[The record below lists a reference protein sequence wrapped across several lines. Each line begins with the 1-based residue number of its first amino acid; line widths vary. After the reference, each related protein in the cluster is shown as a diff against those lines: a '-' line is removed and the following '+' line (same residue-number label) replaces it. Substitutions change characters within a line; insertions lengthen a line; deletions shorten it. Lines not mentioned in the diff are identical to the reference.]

1 MGIGPFTT
9 YAPPGV
15 YVRTVTDPVIGQLLS
30 GLRIPVLIGTA
41 RETLSQTDFELV
53 RGSSSAADT
62 PIFNEDVTSRFVAS
76 GSAANPVLGSAD
88 GSRTKLRVRN
98 FPVVDGGGSGKA
110 TFDVS
115 KVSVTV
121 NGAKALISAVDG
133 PHGYISLLVPPQADD
148 VVLVSYSFHRRDVRV
163 LDDVSAQVTKGSA
176 VITAPKAETY
186 NVVAGT
192 SDRLVVTVDDA
203 TSPSAIILTSG
214 AARSATDVANDIN
227 AAQVA
232 GLTATVHVDNQG
244 LSHVSLVAL
253 GNILIGSGGANGALG
268 FNPGDYTGRKKT
280 FRVFNGPV
288 VDGSDG
294 GITTTDPSKVV
305 VLVNGAQVIAKSV
318 DGLNQ
323 RVTLPFAPREGSTVT
338 VQYYF
343 NTFQDTFD
351 YLPNANIVSVGN
363 VGIAPGRRD
372 YLNGPDF
379 VIVNEGSIS
388 KIQWGTAF
396 QVLPGEKTGVGTFDS
411 TQVVGLLVDDR
422 VFGVQCA
429 RYTDTV
435 ANVVS
440 TTRFVLPLSPRTGN
454 GRDTPLGSTLFQNV
468 TNGRVDM
475 PSNRPDLVE
484 VHVGKTFRDAM
495 SRPSVPVMEV
505 DSATNTFTL
514 RDPVPADYKS
524 FATFWYNRIQD
535 DTYTLSVVT
544 PGASGVGQYS
554 VRSARTG
561 QGLFE
566 VRMGLKAG
574 LSQTIQWPSGV
585 ETVTDAHH
593 TGDGTPVSE
602 TVTVAFNSALQPA
615 TVASFSNAKQEP
627 YDVYQASRVF
637 GGVIVDGNPAF
648 SVDLSVAYRAHLL
661 SSTVEG
667 GLSFLSTDRLVLSV
681 DGVVIP
687 AIDLSAVTTMAGAA
701 TAINAAIDADA
712 QVHSDGTG
720 TFASTAPNSLA
731 TTLSH
736 GSGTILVVRSRST
749 PSATNGLS
757 SVVTVL
763 TPTAAG
769 QTDGASK
776 LGLSANLSASGSHN
790 ALNQAATMVG
800 TKAAPFAVTLGVND
814 LLHLTV
820 DGSDFSAQI
829 PAGTAIDLDDVV
841 VAVNDAYMSV
851 ASAADVTQYT
861 ADLVSLV
868 NELKSDYNLHRV
880 STVYHT
886 AADGTNVV
894 ASANATDLATAITLV
909 NEMRADYNAHL
920 SQSGVHQLADA
931 SNSVSSPVAT
941 TLQAAVTLAH
951 ELQDKYNA
959 HLAQLGVHGHDD
971 TSNAVSA
978 TAAIDLSTS
987 IALVNEIKADYN
999 LHRVA
1004 SGSHVADDTV
1014 NVVSSVD
1021 ASDLATAI
1029 TLANEIKGDY
1039 NAHLA
1044 QSGVHVTNDT
1054 SNAVTTAN
1062 ASDQTTLNALVNALK
1077 AAYNLHRTQLQG
1089 PYHVH
1094 GTNDLV
1100 NAATASLSEIV
1111 AKKGLGLNAGKLVLT
1126 SRVNT
1131 VASTVAVK
1139 STSTG
1144 ADVLGFT
1151 LGASVSRK
1159 QPTASAIAGAVN
1171 ASSSFSP
1178 LAVAY
1183 SVQAPGLGRFLRLDS
1198 RSAGATSSI
1207 TFASAA
1213 NTAFTADTGLGI
1225 LPGASGDSGE
1235 NAVAGFTVS
1244 SSAGA
1249 SGSAGAGVPGQTY
1262 TDARTGLRFTVLP
1275 ASAADYTSGGSF
1287 TLTVST
1293 TFQVDSAIPVRA
1305 VPGLEMTVFNTLN
1318 LGPGTS
1324 ALVNTHPRSG
1334 AEPKIGDVYY
1344 ASYDFAKSDLSTALF
1359 RDLKRIQQSFG
1370 SPTPDNPLSL
1380 AARLA
1385 ILNGA
1390 ILVGLKQVNRAPGAS
1405 QANAQSFVDA
1415 IDEQR
1420 RPMSGNVKPD
1430 VISPMTT
1437 DQSILAYLNQ
1447 HCVFMSSP
1455 RQEGERMAFFGTA
1468 VGTSALG
1475 VQSIARGLSSELSV
1489 VTYPDS
1495 FVVTVTDD
1503 SGNSVDQLV
1512 DGTYSAAALAG
1523 TTCNPAIDV
1532 ASPLTRRQIVGFK
1545 QTGRILDPTEANQI
1559 AVAGVTILEPNEQG
1573 LRVRHGLTT
1582 RMDSVITRTPSV
1594 TMTIH
1599 YVQQTMRRVL
1609 DPFIGQKFSGALLKS
1624 AESAITGAFANLID
1638 QQIVTQVAGISVT
1651 VDEDDPT
1658 IMRTEAIYVPVF
1670 PLEYVVSTLSV
1681 RVRL

>member
-62 PIFNEDVTSRFVAS
+62 PIFNEDVSSRFVAS
-76 GSAANPVLGSAD
+76 GSAANPVLGAAD
-88 GSRTKLRVRN
+88 GSRTKVRVRN
-98 FPVVDGGGSGKA
+98 FPIVDGEGAGKP

-121 NGAKALISAVDG
+121 NGAKALVSAVDG
-133 PHGYISLLVPPQADD
+133 PNGYVSLLVPPQPDD
-148 VVLVSYSFHRRDVRV
+148 VVLLSYSFHRRDTRV
-163 LDDVSAQVTKGSA
+163 TDDVSAQVTKGVA
-176 VITAPKAETY
+176 VLTAPKTEPY
-186 NVVAGT
+186 NIVAGT
-192 SDRLVVTVDDA
+192 SDRLVLTIDDGS
-203 TSPSAIILTSG
+203 SPSSVLLTTGS
-214 AARSATDVANDIN
+214 ARSATDVANDIN
-227 AAQVA
+227 VAAIP
-232 GLTATVHVDNQG
+232 GLTASVHVDNQG
-244 LSHVSLVAL
+244 LSHVSLIAT
-253 GNILIGSGGANGALG
+253 GNILVGSGGAVGALG
-268 FNPGDYTGRKKT
+268 FNPGDYTARSKS

-294 GITTTDPSKVV
+294 GVTTTDPTKVV
-305 VLVNGAQVIAKSV
+305 VLVNGAQVIAKAV
-318 DGLNQ
+318 DGANQ
-323 RVTLPFAPREGSTVT
+323 KVTLPYAPRDGAVVT
-338 VQYYF
+338 IQYYF

-351 YLPNANIVSVGN
+351 YLPNSSIVSVGN

-379 VIVNEGSIS
+379 TIVNEGSIS

-396 QVLPGEKTGVGTFDS
+396 QVLAGEKTGVGTFDS

-422 VFGVQCA
+422 MFGALCS
-429 RYTDTV
+429 RFTDAV
-435 ANVVS
+435 ANTVS
-440 TTRFVLPLSPRTGN
+440 TTKFVLPLSPRTGN
-454 GRDTPLGSTLFQNV
+454 GRDTPLGSTLFQNI

-475 PSNRPDLVE
+475 PTNRPDLVE
-484 VHVGKTFRDAM
+484 VHVGKTFRDAIA
-495 SRPSVPVMEV
+495 RPSVPVMEV

-514 RDPVPADYKS
+514 RDPVPADYKA

-535 DTYTLSVVT
+535 DTYTLSVVS
-544 PGASGVGQYS
+544 PGASGTGQYS
-554 VRSARTG
+554 VSSARTG
-561 QGLFE
+561 KNLFE
-566 VRMGLKAG
+566 TRMGLKSG
-574 LSQTIQWPSGV
+574 LSQTVQWPSGV

-593 TGDGTPVSE
+593 TGDGTAVSE
-602 TVTVAFNSALQPA
+602 TVTISFDSSLQPA

-627 YDVYQASRVF
+627 YDIYQASRIF
-637 GGVIVDGNPAF
+637 GGVIVDGNPSF
-648 SVDLSVAYRAHLL
+648 SVDLSVAYKAQLL
-661 SSTVEG
+661 SSDVASSI
-667 GLSFLSTDRLVLSV
+667 SFLSTDRLVLSI
-681 DGVVIP
+681 DGVILT
-687 AIDLSAVTTMAGAA
+687 AINLSSATSLADVA
-701 TAINAAIDADA
+701 TAINAAVDADT
-712 QVHSDGTG
+712 QVHPDGSG
-720 TFASTAPNSLA
+720 TFFSTAPNSLA

-736 GSGTILVVRSRST
+736 GSSTVLSVHSRNT

-757 SVVTVL
+757 SNVTVL
-763 TPTAAG
+763 SPTTAG
-769 QTDGASK
+769 QTNGATK
-776 LGLSANLSASGSHN
+776 AGLVSNQTASGSYN

-800 TKAAPFAVTLGVND
+800 TKAGPFAVTLGVND
-814 LLHLTV
+814 TLQLTV
-820 DGSDFSAQI
+820 DGSDFSTQL
-829 PAGTAIDLDDVV
+829 PAGTAVDITDVV
-841 VAVNDAYMSV
+841 VAINDAYMSV
-851 ASAADVTQYT
+851 ASASDITQYT
-861 ADLVSLV
+861 ADLVTLA
-868 NELKSDYNLHRV
+868 NEIKSDYNTHRV
-880 STVYHT
+880 STVYHA
-886 AADGTNVV
+886 AADSTNVV
-894 ASANATDLATAITLV
+894 TSTNASDLATAITLL

-920 SQSGVHQLADA
+920 SQSGVHQLSDA
-931 SNSVSSPVAT
+931 TNSVSSPAAT
-941 TLQAAVTLAH
+941 TLQSAVTLAH

-959 HLAQLGVHGHDD
+959 HLLQMGVHGHDD
-971 TSNAVSA
+971 TTNATTS

-987 IALVNEIKADYN
+987 IALVNEIKSDYN
-999 LHRVA
+999 SHRTA
-1004 SGSHVADDTV
+1004 SGSHVTNDTTNIV
-1014 NVVSSVD
+1014 TSAD

-1029 TLANEIKGDY
+1029 TLANEIKGDF
-1039 NAHLA
+1039 NAHLS

-1054 SNAVTTAN
+1054 TNAVSTAN
-1062 ASDQTTLNALVNALK
+1062 ASDLTTLEALVNALK
-1077 AAYNLHRTQLQG
+1077 AAYNAHRSQTQG
-1089 PYHVH
+1089 VYHVH

-1100 NAATASLSEIV
+1100 NVVTSALSEIV
-1111 AKKGLGLNAGKLVLT
+1111 AKTGLGINAGKLVLT

-1131 VASTVAVK
+1131 VVSSVAVK
-1139 STSTG
+1139 TTSSA
-1144 ADVLGFT
+1144 ADVLGLV
-1151 LGASVSRK
+1151 LGATEFRK
-1159 QPTASAIAGAVN
+1159 QPTAAAIAGALN
-1171 ASSSFSP
+1171 AASAFSS

-1183 SVQAPGLGRFLRLDS
+1183 SVQAAGLGRYLRVDS
-1198 RSAGATSSI
+1198 RTAGSTSTLTFTSAS
-1207 TFASAA
+1207 
-1213 NTAFTADTGLGI
+1213 NTAFTTDTGLGI
-1225 LPGASGDSGE
+1225 TPGTSGDSGE
-1235 NAVAGFTVS
+1235 NAVAGYSVS

-1249 SGSAGAGVPGQTY
+1249 SGSSGTGVPGQTY
-1262 TDARTGLRFTVLP
+1262 TDARTGLRFTILP
-1275 ASAADYTSGGSF
+1275 ASASDYTSGGSF
-1287 TLTVST
+1287 TITVLST
-1293 TFQVDSAIPVRA
+1293 FVVDSAIPVRA
-1305 VPGLEMTVFNTLN
+1305 IPGLEMTVFNTLN
-1318 LGPGTS
+1318 LGPGTT

-1344 ASYDFAKSDLSTALF
+1344 ASYDFAKTDLSTALF
-1359 RDLKRIQQSFG
+1359 RDLKRIQQNFG

-1390 ILVGLKQVNRAPGAS
+1390 ILVGLKQVVRAPGAS
-1405 QANAQSFVDA
+1405 QATAQAFVDA

-1437 DQSILAYLNQ
+1437 DQSIFAYLNQ

-1475 VQSIARGLSSELSV
+1475 VQSIARGLNSELSI

-1503 SGNSVDQLV
+1503 TGNSIDQLV

-1545 QTGRILDPTEANQI
+1545 QTGRTLDPTEANQI
-1559 AVAGVTILEPNEQG
+1559 AVAGVTILEPNDQG

-1609 DPFIGQKFSGALLKS
+1609 DPFIGQKFSGALLKA
-1624 AESAITGAFANLID
+1624 AENAITGAFGNLID